1 MTARPLWLA
10 WSVLPASFPTRET
23 SEGSYEIFMR
33 IFAGKGA
40 VVAALALGAL
50 TSFLAWRYVDQA
62 SQSGQNVEMV
72 PVVVAAM
79 PIPARTIVAPEMLRI
94 QRMQVDSVD
103 PASAQTAADVV
114 GKVARA
120 PLTVDE
126 PVLTS
131 KVFLQRA
138 ESGLAFM
145 IPEGMRAVSVGFS
158 EIVGSGGMVTPG
170 DHVDIIGVFE
180 KTAHAGA
187 KDEATQVATLV
198 LQDVTVL
205 AIAQRLEGENTK
217 PKEAIQVPGGS
228 TEKPNQVR
236 SEPTPQPAAKTATLA
251 VNPSDALK
259 VVLAE
264 DRGRIRLALRRAE
277 DKATPRVDHVAV
289 SSLLEPATVSASTV
303 TSR

>member
-1 MTARPLWLA
+1 
-10 WSVLPASFPTRET
+10 
-23 SEGSYEIFMR
+23 MR

-62 SQSGQNVEMV
+62 SQNGQNVEMV

-79 PIPARTIVAPEMLRI
+79 PIPARTVIAPEMLRI
-94 QRMQVDSVD
+94 QRMPVDSAD
-103 PASAQTAADVV
+103 PGSAQTAADVV
-114 GKVARA
+114 GKVARS
-120 PLTVDE
+120 PMTIDE
-126 PVLTS
+126 PVLSS
-131 KVFLQRA
+131 KIFLQRA

-180 KTAHAGA
+180 KTVPAGT
-187 KDEATQVATLV
+187 KEESTQVATLV

-217 PKEAIQVPGGS
+217 PKEAIQVPGTA
-228 TEKPNQVR
+228 TEKPSQMR

-277 DKATPRVDHVAV
+277 DKSTPKVEQVAV
-289 SSLLEPATVSASTV
+289 SGLLEPATVSASQPTTSAQSATV
-303 TSR
+303 AR

>member
-1 MTARPLWLA
+1 
-10 WSVLPASFPTRET
+10 
-23 SEGSYEIFMR
+23 MR

-62 SQSGQNVEMV
+62 SQNGQNVEMV
-72 PVVVAAM
+72 PIVVAAM
-79 PIPARTIVAPEMLRI
+79 PIPARTVIAPEMLRL
-94 QRMQVDSVD
+94 QRVPVDVVD
-103 PASAQTAADVV
+103 PAAAHSAEDVV

-120 PLTVDE
+120 PMTIDE
-126 PVLTS
+126 PVLIS

-145 IPEGMRAVSVGFS
+145 IPEGMRAVSVAFS

-180 KTAHAGA
+180 KKQPARS
-187 KDEATQVATLV
+187 KDSKEESTQVATLV

-217 PKEAIQVPGGS
+217 PKEAIQVPGS
-228 TEKPNQVR
+228 ATEKPSQVR
-236 SEPTPQPAAKTATLA
+236 SEPAPQPAAKTATLA

-277 DKATPRVDHVAV
+277 DKSTPIVEQVAV
-289 SSLLEPATVSASTV
+289 SALLEPATVSASV
-303 TSR
+303 PMMAGR

>member
-1 MTARPLWLA
+1 
-10 WSVLPASFPTRET
+10 
-23 SEGSYEIFMR
+23 MR

-62 SQSGQNVEMV
+62 SQNGQNVEMV
-72 PVVVAAM
+72 PIVVAAM
-79 PIPARTIVAPEMLRI
+79 PIPARTVIAPEMLRL
-94 QRMQVDSVD
+94 QRVPVDVVD
-103 PASAQTAADVV
+103 PAAAHSAEDVV

-120 PLTVDE
+120 PMTIDE
-126 PVLTS
+126 PVLIS

-145 IPEGMRAVSVGFS
+145 IPEGMRAVSVAFS

-180 KTAHAGA
+180 KKQPAGS
-187 KDEATQVATLV
+187 KDSKEESTQVATLV

-217 PKEAIQVPGGS
+217 PKEAIQVPGS
-228 TEKPNQVR
+228 ATEKPSQVR
-236 SEPTPQPAAKTATLA
+236 SEPAPQPAAKTATLA

-277 DKATPRVDHVAV
+277 DKSTPIVEQVAV
-289 SSLLEPATVSASTV
+289 SALLEPATVSASV
-303 TSR
+303 PMMAGR